1 MLKKIKGLS
10 LLMVMIS
17 SAAIANPN
25 AIFIEQV
32 GETST
37 ITVTQTG
44 QNNRVGS
51 ENDRFTLG
59 GNSQDITIT
68 QTGSNNILSGRI
80 TNAASVEYDVNVTGN
95 SNENIFNT
103 GSSASVAGTVQNMTI
118 TGDNNLTT
126 FNQGDISSAT
136 NATLNY
142 TFTGDYNTLTTN
154 INTDDVVN
162 TVNVTGDQNTI
173 TSTQNG
179 YAGKNIDM
187 NVIGSLNTI
196 NIDQKSTTN
205 VDTLKLNTTGS
216 GSTINVTQ
224 CNISTNC

>member
-1 MLKKIKGLS
+1 MFKKIKGLS
-10 LLMVMIS
+10 LLMVMVS
-17 SAAIANPN
+17 SVAIANPN

-44 QNNRVGS
+44 QNNTVGS

-68 QTGSNNILSGRI
+68 QTGSNNTLTGRI
-80 TNAASVEYDVNVTGN
+80 TNAANVDYDVNVTGN
-95 SNENIFNT
+95 SNENVFNT
-103 GSSASVAGTVQNMTI
+103 GSIASVAGTVQNMTI
-118 TGDNNLTT
+118 TGDNNFTT
-126 FNQGDISSAT
+126 FNQGDVSSAT

-142 TFTGDYNTLTTN
+142 TFAGDFNTLTAN

-216 GSTINVTQ
+216 GSTINITQ

>member
-17 SAAIANPN
+17 STAIANPN
-25 AIFIEQV
+25 AIYIEQV
-32 GETST
+32 GEAST

-44 QNNRVGS
+44 QNNTIGS

-59 GNSQDITIT
+59 GNAQDITIT
-68 QTGSNNILSGRI
+68 QTGSNNILTGRI
-80 TNAASVEYDVNVTGN
+80 TNAASVNYNVNVTGN

-103 GSSASVAGTVQNMTI
+103 GSVASVAGTTQNLTI
-118 TGDNNLTT
+118 NGDNNQTT
-126 FNQGDISSAT
+126 FNHGDISSAT

-142 TFTGDYNTLTTN
+142 TFTGDYNTSTTN

-162 TVNVTGDQNTI
+162 TVHVTGDQNVI
-173 TSTQNG
+173 TTTQNG

-196 NIDQKSTTN
+196 TIDQKSTLN
-205 VDTLKLNTTGS
+205 VDTLKLNTTGT
-216 GSTINVTQ
+216 GGIINITQ
-224 CNISTNC
+224 CNSGANC